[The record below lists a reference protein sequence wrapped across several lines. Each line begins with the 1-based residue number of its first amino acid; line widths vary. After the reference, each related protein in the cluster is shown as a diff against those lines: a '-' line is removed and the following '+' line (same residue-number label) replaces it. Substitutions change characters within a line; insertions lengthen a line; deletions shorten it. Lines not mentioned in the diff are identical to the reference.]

1 MEAPKID
8 RNVIKWSGYYN
19 SPEQADEFLKEKTK
33 KITETEK
40 KLVVSAKKELQDRK
54 CHGLFLYK
62 FTVIL
67 CNEDKK

>member
-33 KITETEK
+33 RITETEK
-40 KLVVSAKKELQDRK
+40 KTSSECKKRI
-54 CHGLFLYK
+54 
-62 FTVIL
+62 TR
-67 CNEDKK
+67 